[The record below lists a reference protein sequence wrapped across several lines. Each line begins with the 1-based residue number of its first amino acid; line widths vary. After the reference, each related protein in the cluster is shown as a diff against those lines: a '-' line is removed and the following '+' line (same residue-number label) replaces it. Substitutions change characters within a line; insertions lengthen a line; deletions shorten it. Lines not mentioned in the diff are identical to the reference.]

1 MVFSGKGSLRNASL
15 LNVIWPCLLL
25 LLSAAVYELHEIAS
39 VLFYIALKILAF
51 LSQVEAKKGMQVEA
65 GGGTR
70 REESE
75 DQQENRP
82 YF

>member
-1 MVFSGKGSLRNASL
+1 M
-15 LNVIWPCLLL
+15 IWPSQLLL
-25 LLSAAVYELHEIAS
+25 PYAAVYELHETAS
-39 VLFYIALKILAF
+39 VLFYIALKF
-51 LSQVEAKKGMQVEA
+51 LFFLPQVEAKTPGMQVKA

-75 DQQENRP
+75 DQQDNRP